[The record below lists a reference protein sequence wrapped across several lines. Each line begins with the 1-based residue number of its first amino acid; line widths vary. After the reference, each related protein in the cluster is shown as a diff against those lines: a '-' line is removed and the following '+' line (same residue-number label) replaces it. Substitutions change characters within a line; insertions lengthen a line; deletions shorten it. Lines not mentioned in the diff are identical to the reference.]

1 MVQPSQKCALY
12 VACLVGIAAP
22 RAYCAEW
29 STSAGITP
37 GIVFTDNV
45 CLSADDEES
54 DIYATATP
62 SFSVQGA
69 GNNANVSLST
79 SVDLN
84 SLSDGDLRSNNCGSG
99 DQDRDRER
107 YLPSLN
113 ARGDAVLIDQWL
125 FIDGN
130 ATSSQNSVSS
140 FASGGD
146 DRADRTGNTNTTYR
160 YSVSPYISRRFKN
173 AGDLYLRY
181 TYDDQYNT
189 KDIVGD
195 SSKNSA
201 NLLLSS
207 GARLSPISVSL
218 QGDYSKVTY
227 SDTESTVN
235 DDSELKSAQING
247 AYQYNR
253 TWAINGYVG
262 DEWNDFVSTR
272 DDIDGAYWGAGLT
285 WTPTSRTSV
294 DIGTGDRYFGSTP
307 WLRVSHRHKRSSFSA
322 NYEKT
327 LTYSRDVRTLGADGS
342 IDDPLNDTT
351 LSNSPILDERL
362 TVLYAFN
369 GRRMNIGVNGSYSD
383 QTRERGGDLSQ
394 QELDLSES
402 TFKQVS
408 VSVGHPLAKSMSLS
422 TRLSW
427 SEQEPKGERSQSVA
441 SSETWALTV
450 GASRPLNDRTNV
462 SINYKYTDR
471 QSDSSLNEYQENR
484 ITLNVRFNLL

>member
-1 MVQPSQKCALY
+1 MI
-12 VACLVGIAAP
+12 G
-22 RAYCAEW
+22 
-29 STSAGITP
+29 G
-37 GIVFTDNV
+37 
-45 CLSADDEES
+45 
-54 DIYATATP
+54 
-62 SFSVQGA
+62 
-69 GNNANVSLST
+69 
-79 SVDLN
+79 
-84 SLSDGDLRSNNCGSG
+84 
-99 DQDRDRER
+99 
-107 YLPSLN
+107 
-113 ARGDAVLIDQWL
+113 ARG
-125 FIDGN
+125 G
-130 ATSSQNSVSS
+130 
-140 FASGGD
+140 
-146 DRADRTGNTNTTYR
+146 TGNTNTTYR

-173 AGDLYLRY
+173 TADLYLRY

-195 SSKNSA
+195 SSENSA

-207 GARLSPISVSL
+207 GPRLSPFSLSL
-218 QGDYSKVTY
+218 QGDYSKVDY
-227 SDTESTVN
+227 AESRGTAN

-272 DDIDGAYWGAGLT
+272 DDIDGTYWGAGLT

-307 WLRVSHRHKRSSFSA
+307 WLRVSHRHKRSLFSA

-362 TVLYAFN
+362 TVLYAFT
-369 GRRMNIGVNGSYSD
+369 GRRMNIGVSGSYSD

-394 QELDLSES
+394 EELDLSES

-408 VSVGHPLAKSMSLS
+408 VSVGYPMARNVSLS
-422 TRLSW
+422 TSLSW
-427 SEQEPKGERSQSVA
+427 NQQEPKGDGTRSVA
-441 SSETWALTV
+441 KSDTWTFKV
-450 GASRPLNDRTNV
+450 GASRPLNDRMKV
-462 SINYKYTDR
+462 SLNYQYTDR
-471 QSDSSLNEYQENR
+471 QSDIALNEYQENR
-484 ITLNVRFNLL
+484 IILNVSFNLL